1 MEKLASKTETKSP
14 SKGKIMQLLAAV
26 VIIACVIA
34 CVFGG
39 TWIWAF
45 KVWQT
50 TSWDMIS
57 SNEKSLRELYTNSTQ
72 TELKALLPDIQMN
85 FTDGLIWES
94 HRINYTEDRPSYQN
108 VIQVLRNGKGACGEF
123 AWVFAAF
130 CIANDIP
137 VRVVTL
143 GYFVPNVVD
152 HSWVQI
158 NPLRD
163 GMNWIHVEV
172 TDTCCELQKGKTI
185 NDLWNVTINNNSYYE
200 KYHYRMVLAFQ
211 LNQDGE
217 IVITDVTAT
226 FSRP

>member
-14 SKGKIMQLLAAV
+14 SKRKIAKLLAPVA
-26 VIIACVIA
+26 III
-34 CVFGG
+34 CVFLGAWYWG
-39 TWIWAF
+39 F
-45 KVWQT
+45 NVGQT

-57 SNEKSLRELYTNSTQ
+57 SNERSLRELYTNSTQ
-72 TELKALLPDIQMN
+72 AELKALLPDTKMN

-137 VRVVTL
+137 VRVITL

-152 HSWVQI
+152 HSWVQV
-158 NPLRD
+158 NPSRD
-163 GMNWIHVEV
+163 DINWIHVEV
-172 TDTCCELQKGKTI
+172 TDTCCSLQKGKTI

-211 LNQDGE
+211 LNQDE
-217 IVITDVTAT
+217 EMVITDVTAT
-226 FSRP
+226 FSKS